1 MNSGEKTPEPEE
13 IQREIVEAR
22 EDLGDTVEALA
33 QKADVK
39 GRAKANV
46 AKTQETLKAK
56 VEEVQE
62 RVSNATPEAARQTAV
77 QAAQSVRERPV
88 PAIAVAALVGGLLA
102 GWVLARR

>member
-1 MNSGEKTPEPEE
+1 VNSGEKTPEPDE

-56 VEEVQE
+56 VEEVQAN
-62 RVSNATPEAARQTAV
+62 VSDATPEAARQTAV
-77 QAAQSVRERPV
+77 QAAQSVRERPL
-88 PAIAVAALVGGLLA
+88 PAVAAAAFVGGLLV